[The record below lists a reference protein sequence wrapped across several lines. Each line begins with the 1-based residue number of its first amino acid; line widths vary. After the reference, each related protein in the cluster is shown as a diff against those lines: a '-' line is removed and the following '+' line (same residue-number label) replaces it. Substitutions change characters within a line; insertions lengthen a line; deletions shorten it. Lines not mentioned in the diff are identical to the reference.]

1 MQKMLPDCTQERE
14 NASKMPKNVRLRWAY
29 YYRNPLCNAPTG
41 SVIFSRLRR
50 AQITVFLSFMLVYRA
65 PLDKHKTLNVD
76 PL

>member
-14 NASKMPKNVRLRWAY
+14 KRIQNAKKIRLRRAY
-29 YYRNPLCNAPTG
+29 YYRNPLSNAPTG

-50 AQITVFLSFMLVYRA
+50 ANITVFLSFMLVYRA